1 MYNAQSCLR
10 CQTLPFIS
18 KEAGNILVSCDVP
31 ELATKCS
38 LYCEKLGLSFHFEDG
53 HTLWISVDSFK
64 AFLVQL
70 LESRLFD
77 AVEQEAISFL
87 FLPTGTPFSPSKIRE
102 AKSIEKYKDLLAQ
115 NESLRQEVVKAKA
128 LAEAKTMQ
136 IAKLEQ
142 DLIHKGINGDD
153 LMSKIE
159 AVLGR

>member
-1 MYNAQSCLR
+1 MFDEERNVT
-10 CQTLPFIS
+10 TLSQKI
-18 KEAGNILVSCDVP
+18 D
-31 ELATKCS
+31 ELLAR
-38 LYCEKLGLSFHFEDG
+38 Y
-53 HTLWISVDSFK
+53 
-64 AFLVQL
+64 Q
-70 LESRLFD
+70 
-77 AVEQEAISFL
+77 
-87 FLPTGTPFSPSKIRE
+87 
-102 AKSIEKYKDLLAQ
+102 DLLAQ